1 MILKYKQSFS
11 ILELI
16 FIVVI
21 VGILAT
27 VSIPKL
33 SNTTK
38 TTSLVKLKNEL
49 NLINDGIKQY
59 QTKAILQG
67 DDISLDSLDEDD
79 INLFSKVLTNPIISS
94 SDINSWSKISNNSYR
109 YRLNSNDD
117 IVFVYDKDDL
127 TFSCDKTLDICKEI
141 LK

>member
-94 SDINSWSKISNNSYR
+94 SDINSWSKISNNSYS